1 MQTSVDLKLLH
12 TNPRGW
18 VSKRA
23 AILDVINSVQPDY
36 VNINETQS
44 RGENKVHIKGYNCFS
59 KNRKEM
65 AGGGICSAVVG
76 SLKEQTV
83 RVGEGGDEDEWQ
95 AVRLNHI
102 SPAITIFNVY
112 GEQEGRASKEEVR
125 AKWGRLLKDL
135 EEARLRGD
143 HCLLVGDMN
152 KQVGNGHLDAA
163 HSPKS
168 PNWKSGKS
176 GKEAKWNLAKKD
188 GWEKYKQL
196 TEAKSEKIKEIIEN
210 EQLDIEEVVEKFER
224 IENKIKF
231 EAFGKTSRKVKVPKK
246 DVPKKDSEN
255 AEKARELID
264 KQSKRK

>member
-1 MQTSVDLKLLH
+1 
-12 TNPRGW
+12 
-18 VSKRA
+18 
-23 AILDVINSVQPDY
+23 
-36 VNINETQS
+36 
-44 RGENKVHIKGYNCFS
+44 
-59 KNRKEM
+59 M
-65 AGGGICSAVVG
+65 AGGGICSAMVG
-76 SLKEQTV
+76 SLKEETV

-95 AVRLNHI
+95 VVRLNYI

-210 EQLDIEEVVEKFER
+210 E
-224 IENKIKF
+224 
-231 EAFGKTSRKVKVPKK
+231 AFGKTSRKVKVPKK
-246 DVPKKDSEN
+246 DVPRKDGEN
-255 AEKARELID
+255 AEKAGELID
-264 KQSKRK
+264 KQSKMIEEEVEKIKTSTKGKLARFTRLQNG